1 MREEIVVD
9 INDYGFYEPG
19 SVFKKDE
26 NDEEEFILLVSE
38 KNEGDTMMLATP
50 ISKVHAEEE
59 FLCAQPHF
67 LFSVD
72 TRTLNPKLH
81 AGFINGEQL
90 LEIREIIRDM
100 VPDETYLRY

>member
-1 MREEIVVD
+1 MRDEIVVD
-9 INDYGFYEPG
+9 INEYGFYEPG

-26 NDEEEFILLVSE
+26 NDKENFVLLVSE
-38 KNEGDTMMLATP
+38 KNEGDTRMLAVP
-50 ISKVHAEEE
+50 ILMVHAEEE
-59 FLCAQPHF
+59 LLCAQPHF

-72 TRTLNPKLH
+72 TRTLNTKLH
-81 AGFINGEQL
+81 VGFISGEQL